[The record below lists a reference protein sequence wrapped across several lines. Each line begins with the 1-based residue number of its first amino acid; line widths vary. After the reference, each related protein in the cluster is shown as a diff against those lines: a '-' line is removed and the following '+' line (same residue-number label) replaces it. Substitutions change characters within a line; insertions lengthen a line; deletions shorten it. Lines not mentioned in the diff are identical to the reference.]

1 MTLPP
6 DTLINQRYEILRQVG
21 QGGMGAVYEAV
32 DTRLGHHV
40 ALKQTLVAD
49 PQFAHAFEREARLLA
64 YLQHPGLPR
73 VTDYF
78 TDATG
83 QFLVMDFIPGADLA
97 NLIKERQGPF
107 PLNTV
112 YVWANQLLDV
122 LDYLHNQ
129 TPPVLHRDIKPQNL
143 KPSPRGQLILLDF
156 GLAKGAL
163 WQTRM
168 TAGGSVMGYTPAYAP
183 MEQIQGVGTDARSD
197 LYAVGATLYYLWAGT
212 PPPSALERAALL
224 MRGQPDPLVTP
235 QVHNPALPAALGTL
249 LLQAMAPDP
258 DHRPASAAA
267 MRAALTAT
275 RTDPS
280 PTPTPAVGTPTLL
293 AAPQSAVP
301 PTLVA
306 APAQPAVPPTSV
318 ATPAQLAVPTPIAPT
333 SQQLWPAHLFGR
345 WLIWHMV
352 LFAGVWG
359 AMNFDCGSLNTT
371 SVGQIFLLPF
381 QLAGLPIADPL
392 TDWLFCL
399 QCGMIVLQAILL
411 RSYLP
416 VRAGRWISLSVLS
429 VYVPIALLGL
439 LGRDGRLD
447 HRYTDIVA
455 NPLFMQALTNFS
467 LGWVQTRLLRG
478 RVRVSLI
485 LWYPLAMITSVMV
498 AAFSFDH
505 LRSSL
510 NISGACNTLWLPLL
524 AVSVLSGGLGGLI
537 LGGLLSR
544 EFRRL
549 FTAGA
554 AVP

>member
-6 DTLINQRYEILRQVG
+6 NTLINQRYEVLRQVG
-21 QGGMGAVYEAV
+21 QGGMGAVYEAI

-49 PQFAHAFEREARLLA
+49 PQFARAFEREARLLA

-78 TDATG
+78 IDATG
-83 QFLVMDFIPGADLA
+83 QFLVMDFVPGDDLA
-97 NLIKERQGPF
+97 DRIQQRQGPF

-112 YVWANQLLDV
+112 YIWADQLLDA

-129 TPPVLHRDIKPQNL
+129 SPPVLHRDIKPQNL

-168 TAGGSVMGYTPAYAP
+168 TTGSSVMGYTPAYAS

-197 LYAVGATLYYLWAGT
+197 LYAVGATLYHLWAGT

-224 MRGQPDPLVTP
+224 MRGQPDPLVAP
-235 QVHNPALPAALGTL
+235 QVHNPTLPAALGTL

-258 DHRPASAAA
+258 DRRPASAAA

-275 RTDPS
+275 RTAPS
-280 PTPTPAVGTPTLL
+280 PAPLPAVGTPTLL
-293 AAPQSAVP
+293 AAPLSAVP

-306 APAQPAVPPTSV
+306 SPTPPAVSPTLVASLAQPLVDTPKGSPRRQPWPPG
-318 ATPAQLAVPTPIAPT
+318 L
-333 SQQLWPAHLFGR
+333 LKW
-345 WLIWHMV
+345 WLIWHMGFSAILLAV
-352 LFAGVWG
+352 LMSCDF
-359 AMNFDCGSLNTT
+359 SLVLT
-371 SVGQIFLLPF
+371 IDKIPFLPF
-381 QLAGLPIADPL
+381 SWLNLRTRYSDWVGSGLIF
-392 TDWLFCL
+392 WL
-399 QCGMIVLQAILL
+399 QCGFVVLQAGLL
-411 RSYLP
+411 RAYLP
-416 VRAGRWISLSVLS
+416 VKAGRWIGISVLGA
-429 VYVPIALLGL
+429 YVPISLLLLLRGVADILAIYTAPPVILVALCL
-439 LGRDGRLD
+439 L
-447 HRYTDIVA
+447 TI
-455 NPLFMQALTNFS
+455 S
-467 LGWVQTRLLRG
+467 LGWVQSKLLRSRLG
-478 RVRVSLI
+478 FWLM
-485 LWYPLAMITSVMV
+485 LWYPLITMLAIAIVIVIVTNRTYS
-498 AAFSFDH
+498 AFH
-505 LRSSL
+505 CP
-510 NISGACNTLWLPLL
+510 ATLSCVGNSALT
-524 AVSVLSGGLGGLI
+524 GGLGGLVF
-537 LGGLLSR
+537 GWLLSR